1 MVAPDEEPDKEVCPV
16 LIPGS
21 HQCSDAQ
28 HPGSFVHIG
37 PIFLTEVDF

>member
-1 MVAPDEEPDKEVCPV
+1 MIAPDEEPDKEVCPV
-16 LIPGS
+16 LIP
-21 HQCSDAQ
+21 SDAQ

>member
-16 LIPGS
+16 LIPSS
-21 HQCSDAQ
+21 HTAMPSIL
-28 HPGSFVHIG
+28 VHIG

>member
-16 LIPGS
+16 LT
-21 HQCSDAQ
+21 HSDAQ